1 LLIHSLVADLSV
13 FPAQPNAKAMTEG
26 AAVVWHWLMYNQVI
40 FRDIEEEEDAEGEE
54 QGEEDD
60 GEL

>member
-1 LLIHSLVADLSV
+1 
-13 FPAQPNAKAMTEG
+13 
-26 AAVVWHWLMYNQVI
+26 MYNQVI